1 MARYAED
8 SRERVREAVD
18 MVDLVS
24 ARTELRRAGP
34 NRYEGLCPF
43 HDERTPSFGVD
54 PHKKVYHCFGC
65 GVGGDVFTFVQETE
79 GVDFVGALELLADRY
94 DVELRREEEDPRAAE
109 RRQRRE
115 RLYELLARATEFYDR
130 YLWESDE
137 AADARDYLAGRG
149 LGEETLRDFRVGYA
163 PSAWDRM
170 LRAARQA
177 GFSNREVYEAGLA
190 QRARGGKI
198 YDRFRARIMFP
209 LTDQRGRV
217 LGFGARAL
225 RENQHPK
232 YLNTADGE
240 VYHKGRQLF
249 GADRARAESARRGEV
264 VVVEGYT
271 DVLALHQAG
280 MRNVVGLMGT
290 ALTAEQVGELARQ
303 VAGADGAQI
312 ALALDPDSA
321 GQGAMLRAAE
331 LAAGRQV
338 ELRIVELPAGVDPA
352 DLVASEGAEAMRSRV
367 EASVPFA
374 RFQVERVLSGEGLA
388 TADGRDRALTHLRD
402 ILATVPAG
410 LLREELVRRAASRL
424 GLSEQLV
431 ASLATPAMPGAG
443 SARSVPAADRD
454 TSARGPL
461 GPRAALDRREQTE
474 RTFLAL
480 CIALPESGREALR
493 RVDLDQ
499 HFTTKATR
507 RAAAHLREHLTAP
520 MEGLPADD
528 AELSNLIAELA
539 LRAARDP
546 AEPATLEVEALQLE
560 KERLEREIGA
570 ARAAGRLDI
579 GELAQ
584 RRGRIREQLET
595 AIDRA
600 TAARRG

>member
-1 MARYAED
+1 MARYADD
-8 SRERVREAVD
+8 SRDRVRDAVD

-43 HDERTPSFGVD
+43 HEERTPSFGVD

-65 GVGGDVFTFVQETE
+65 GVGGDAFTFVQETE
-79 GVDFVGALELLADRY
+79 GLDFVAALELLADRY

-115 RLYELLARATEFYDR
+115 RLYALLGRASEFYAR
-130 YLWESDE
+130 FLWDSDE
-137 AADARDYLAGRG
+137 ARDARAYLLGRG
-149 LGEETLRDFRVGYA
+149 LGEETLRDFRVGYS

-190 QRARGGKI
+190 QRSKGDGPL
-198 YDRFRARIMFP
+198 YDRFRSRIMFP
-209 LTDQRGRV
+209 LADQRGRV

-225 RENQHPK
+225 RESQLPK
-232 YLNTADGE
+232 YLNTTDGE

-249 GADRARAESARRGEV
+249 GADRARSESARRGEV
-264 VVVEGYT
+264 IVVEGYT

-280 MRNVVGLMGT
+280 LRNVVGLMGT
-290 ALTAEQVGELARQ
+290 ALTGEQVGELARQ
-303 VAGADGAQI
+303 VAGADGARI

-338 ELRIVELPAGVDPA
+338 ELRVVELPAGVDPA
-352 DLVASEGAEAMRSRV
+352 DLVASEGAEAMRARV
-367 EASVPFA
+367 DASVPFA
-374 RFQVERVLSGEGLA
+374 RFAVERVLAAADLGS
-388 TADGRDRALTHLRD
+388 ADGGDRALAQLREV
-402 ILATVPAG
+402 LATVPAG
-410 LLREELVRRAASRL
+410 LLRDELVRRAASRL

-431 ASLATPAMPGAG
+431 ASLAPL
-443 SARSVPAADRD
+443 
-454 TSARGPL
+454 GPL
-461 GPRAALDRREQTE
+461 RSGEQSSGRGAAAPRAALDRREQTE

-480 CIALPESGREALR
+480 CIALPEPGRDALR

-499 HFTTKATR
+499 HFTTAATR
-507 RAAAHLREHLTAP
+507 RAAAHLREHVLAP
-520 MEGLPADD
+520 LEGLGPDD
-528 AELSNLIAELA
+528 AELSSLIAELA
-539 LRAARDP
+539 LRAAREP
-546 AEPATLEVEALQLE
+546 AEPAALEVEALQLE
-560 KERLEREIGA
+560 KDRLEREIGA

-579 GELAQ
+579 GELAE
-584 RRGRIREQLET
+584 RRGRIRAELET

-600 TAARRG
+600 TTARRQV

>member
-8 SRERVREAVD
+8 SREQVRDAVD
-18 MVDLVS
+18 MLDLIS

-65 GVGGDVFTFVQETE
+65 GAGGDVFRFVQETE
-79 GVDFVGALELLADRY
+79 GLDFVGALELLADRY

-115 RLYELLARATEFYDR
+115 RLYALLARASEFYAR

-137 AADARDYLAGRG
+137 AADARAYLAGRG
-149 LGEETLRDFRVGYA
+149 LSEQTLCEFRVGYA

-170 LRAARQA
+170 LVAARRA
-177 GFSNREVYEAGLA
+177 GFSNREAYEAGLA
-190 QRARGGKI
+190 QRARGEGKI
-198 YDRFRARIMFP
+198 YDRFRTRIMFP
-209 LTDQRGRV
+209 LADQRGRV
-217 LGFGARAL
+217 LGFGARAM
-225 RENQHPK
+225 RENQQPK

-249 GADRARAESARRGEV
+249 GADRARAESARHGEV

-303 VAGADGAQI
+303 VAGADGARI

-338 ELRIVELPAGVDPA
+338 ELRVVELPAGVDPA
-352 DLVASEGAEAMRSRV
+352 DLVASEGAEEMRARV

-374 RFQVERVLSGEGLA
+374 RFEVERVLSGQGLDS
-388 TADGRDRALTHLRD
+388 ADGRDRALTQLRD
-402 ILATVPAG
+402 VLGTVPAG
-410 LLREELVRRAASRL
+410 LLRDELVRRAASHL

-431 ASLATPAMPGAG
+431 ASLAAPVSNRNPSRGGPVGA
-443 SARSVPAADRD
+443 
-454 TSARGPL
+454 
-461 GPRAALDRREQTE
+461 RAALDRREETE
-474 RTFLAL
+474 RAFLAL
-480 CIALPESGREALR
+480 CIALPEPGRDALR

-499 HFTTKATR
+499 HFTTTATR
-507 RAAAHLREHLTAP
+507 RAAAHLRDH
-520 MEGLPADD
+520 LPAPLDGLSPED
-528 AELSNLIAELA
+528 SELSSLIAELS
-539 LRAARDP
+539 LRAAREP
-546 AEPATLEVEALQLE
+546 AEPAALEVEALQLE

-579 GELAQ
+579 AELAE
-584 RRGRIREQLET
+584 RRGRVREQLET

-600 TAARRG
+600 TGERRG